1 MNAIMSRGDFEAK
14 QKFEKKENERK
25 KNLLVLID
33 KYLQSIGYSETSLKL
48 EDESN
53 LDLEQY
59 DLADN
64 IDLYIIMR
72 EYEEYYYM
80 KFGKAPKFSTK
91 ISEGKVGGGVLPRIN
106 NNTNNAVTGRKTKSG
121 AGVKKANTNVVANQ
135 KQQNPMNGA
144 VVKGN
149 QINDVNGN
157 GKLFEIRTFY

>member
-1 MNAIMSRGDFEAK
+1 M
-14 QKFEKKENERK
+14 
-25 KNLLVLID
+25 ID

-53 LDLEQY
+53 LNLDQY

-91 ISEGKVGGGVLPRIN
+91 ISESKVGGGVLPRIN
-106 NNTNNAVTGRKTKSG
+106 NNNNNTATGRKAKSG
-121 AGVKKANTNVVANQ
+121 TGVKKANTNVVPNQ
-135 KQQNPMNGA
+135 KQQTPINGA
-144 VVKGN
+144 AVKGN
-149 QINDVNGN
+149 QVNNNVNGD
-157 GKLFEIRTFY
+157 GSDLKL